1 MRRFVLECGV
11 CGARWPRPP
20 EATEPRT
27 PAHDR
32 AGESCPGSGGPA
44 KDVELRTR
52 HYIGLDLAQT
62 TDYTAVGII
71 ERLDTYDV
79 VRRFFAPGDPTDAN
93 YRGSLYLV
101 RWLDRLRHGISYP
114 DVARHVAGLLRD
126 PRLTDPILTMDRT
139 GIGRPVL
146 DTFHEFGVHP
156 TALTITAGNS
166 VTATGGG
173 VGVPKRD
180 LVTATRILLDT
191 GRLRIAPAL
200 RYAEAL
206 RAELKG
212 YQVQLSETGRDSY
225 GAAGGLHDDLVIA
238 LSLAA
243 WQAARDVEH
252 YLRRPV
258 RKVPPDF
265 SIFRL

>member
-1 MRRFVLECGV
+1 MRRFVLECGT
-11 CGARWPRPP
+11 CGARWPRPA
-20 EATEPRT
+20 EATEPHT

-44 KDVELRTR
+44 KDVELRTK

-62 TDYTAVGII
+62 TDYTALGII
-71 ERLDTYDV
+71 ERLDTFDV
-79 VRRFFAPGDPTDAN
+79 VRRFFTPNADTEAV

-114 DVARHVAGLLRD
+114 DVARHAAGLLRD
-126 PRLTDPILTMDRT
+126 PALTDPALVIDRT

-173 VGVPKRD
+173 LGVPKRD

-206 RAELKG
+206 REELKNF
-212 YQVQLSETGRDSY
+212 QVQLSETGRDTY

-243 WQAARDVEH
+243 WQAERDVEQH
-252 YLRRPV
+252 LRRPT
-258 RKVPPDF
+258 RKVSPYLN
-265 SIFRL
+265 IFQI

>member
-1 MRRFVLECGV
+1 MLECGT

-32 AGESCPGSGGPA
+32 AGESCPGSGA
-44 KDVELRTR
+44 LAEDVELRTR
-52 HYIGLDLAQT
+52 HYLGLDLAQSL
-62 TDYTAVGII
+62 DFTALGII
-71 ERLDTYDV
+71 ERLDTFDV
-79 VRRFFAPGDPTDAN
+79 VRRFFTPNADTEAI
-93 YRGSLYLV
+93 YRSSLYLV
-101 RWLDRLRHGISYP
+101 RWLERLRHGVSYP
-114 DVARHVAGLLRD
+114 DTARHVAAKLRD
-126 PRLTDPILTMDRT
+126 PALTNPVLVVDRT

-146 DTFHEFGVHP
+146 DTFHELGVHP
-156 TALTITAGNS
+156 VAITITAGNS

-173 VGVPKRD
+173 LGTPKRD
-180 LVTATRILLDT
+180 LIAATRILLDT
-191 GRLRIAPAL
+191 GRLRIASTL

-225 GAAGGLHDDLVIA
+225 GAAAGLHDDLVIA

-243 WQAARDVEH
+243 WEAERDVREH
-252 YLRRPV
+252 LRRPTP
-258 RKVPPDF
+258 KVSPYLNVF
-265 SIFRL
+265 QI